1 MPEVVDRLL
10 TVKELALY
18 LDVSVTWVYQRVNA
32 AATPHLRIGRMIR
45 FRAEEIEKY
54 LHEHHEDELT

>member
-18 LDVSVTWVYQRVNA
+18 LDVSVTWVYQRVKA
-32 AATPHLRIGRMIR
+32 DAIPHLRIGRMVR

-54 LHEHHEDELT
+54 LHEQHEDALK